1 MADHEKTNPERFDPS
16 EEAGRLIES
25 EHRARYR
32 WAARLVDGKAV
43 LDCACGT
50 GYGLEMYAAA
60 GATALTGVDVDAEA
74 VELSKG
80 RNGDAARIIQGDIG
94 KLPLDDDSFDVVTCF
109 ETIEHVEDAAAAI
122 AELHRVLKPDGILVI
137 SSPNPDVYVGHN
149 EHHVHEFRPA
159 ELAEAVGKHFDHT
172 AVYEQ
177 RAWLGSSI
185 ATGAAKAPKAR
196 STDDLA
202 STDVLRLSTED
213 QGPIYGIVVA
223 AAATPPAL
231 EDLVAVGDAFE
242 ARWWEE
248 QVENAREGA
257 EAVRK
262 DAMAAFERGNEALSQ
277 LHATSAQLVDA
288 NQELAQIPLL
298 RHKLATLEEQ
308 HADLSREYHA
318 LLESTSWKVT
328 KPLRRG

>member
-1 MADHEKTNPERFDPS
+1 MAVHEQNPERFDPS
-16 EEAGRLIES
+16 TEAGRLIES

-32 WAARLVDGKAV
+32 WAARLVDGASV

-50 GYGLEMYAAA
+50 GYGLEMFAAA
-60 GATALTGVDVDAEA
+60 GAAALTGVDVDAEA
-74 VELSKG
+74 VEQSKR
-80 RNGDAARIIQGDIG
+80 RNGDAATILRGDIRA
-94 KLPLDDDSFDVVTCF
+94 LPLDDESFDIVTCF
-109 ETIEHVEDAAAAI
+109 ETIEHIEEAAAGI

-137 SSPNPDVYVGHN
+137 SSPNPDVYIGHN

-159 ELAEAVGKHFDHT
+159 ELVEAVGEYFAET

-185 ATGAAKAPKAR
+185 AASRTGAPGR
-196 STDDLA
+196 STDEVA
-202 STDVLRLSTED
+202 STDVLHLGVEEE
-213 QGPIYGIVVA
+213 GPTYGIVVA
-223 AAATPPAL
+223 AATTPPAL
-231 EDLVAVGDAFE
+231 GDLVAVGDAFE

-248 QVENAREGA
+248 QVENARASAEGA
-257 EAVRK
+257 RKEAK
-262 DAMAAFERGNEALSQ
+262 EAFERGNATNAR
-277 LHATSAQLVDA
+277 LHDTSLQLVDA

-308 HADLSREYHA
+308 HAELSHEYHA
-318 LLESTSWKVT
+318 LLESTSWKLT

>member
-1 MADHEKTNPERFDPS
+1 MADEQSNPERFDPS
-16 EEAGRLIES
+16 QEAGRLIES

-32 WAARLVDGKAV
+32 WAARLVEGKAV

-60 GATALTGVDVDAEA
+60 GAGALTGVDVDAEA
-74 VELSKG
+74 VEQSKR
-80 RNGDAARIIQGDIG
+80 RNGEGATILKGDIRE
-94 KLPLDDDSFDVVTCF
+94 LPLEDDSFDVVTCF
-109 ETIEHVEDAAAAI
+109 ETIEHVEDATAGI

-159 ELAEAVGKHFDHT
+159 ELVEAVGKHFAKT

-185 ATGAAKAPKAR
+185 AAGGEGARAR
-196 STDDLA
+196 SNEDLA
-202 STDVLRLSTED
+202 ATDVLRLSGED
-213 QGPIYGIVVA
+213 EGPIYGIVVA

-231 EDLVAVGDAFE
+231 DDLVAVGDPFE
-242 ARWWEE
+242 ARWWEQ
-248 QVENAREGA
+248 QV
-257 EAVRK
+257 K
-262 DAMAAFERGNEALSQ
+262 DANDGVTDLRRDASRAWERGNAATEQLESTSLQLLEA
-277 LHATSAQLVDA
+277 D
-288 NQELAQIPLL
+288 QELAQIPLL
-298 RHKLATLEEQ
+298 KHKLAELEAQ
-308 HADLSREYHA
+308 HAELSEAYHG

>member
-1 MADHEKTNPERFDPS
+1 MGHEENINPERFDPIT
-16 EEAGRLIES
+16 EGGRLIES

-32 WAARLVDGKAV
+32 WAARLVKGKAV

-60 GATALTGVDVDAEA
+60 GAQAVTGVDVDPEA
-74 VELSKG
+74 VEL
-80 RNGDAARIIQGDIG
+80 ARSRYGETATVKQGDLR
-94 KLPLDDDSFDVVTCF
+94 KLPIEDDSFDVVTCF
-109 ETIEHVEDAAAAI
+109 ETIEHVDGAEAGI
-122 AELHRVLKPDGILVI
+122 AELRRVLKPEGILVI
-137 SSPNPDVYVGHN
+137 SSPNPDAYVGHN

-159 ELAEAVGKHFDHT
+159 ELVEAVAKHFTET

-185 ATGAAKAPKAR
+185 AADAGQPTR
-196 STDDLA
+196 ELI
-202 STDVLRLSTED
+202 STDVLHLEGAEEE
-213 QGPIYGIVVA
+213 GPIYSIVVA
-223 AAATPPAL
+223 GETTPPAL

-248 QVENAREGA
+248 QVDNVRNETL
-257 EAVRK
+257 AVRK
-262 DAMAAFERGNEALSQ
+262 DAMASFERSNDALTR
-277 LHATSAQLVDA
+277 LHDTAAQLVDA

-308 HADLSREYHA
+308 HAELSREYHA
-318 LLESTSWKVT
+318 LLESTSWKLT

>member
-1 MADHEKTNPERFDPS
+1 MADEQTNPERFDPS

-32 WAARLVDGKAV
+32 WAARLVEGKAV

-60 GATALTGVDVDAEA
+60 GAGTLTGVDVDAEA
-74 VELSKG
+74 VAQSKE
-80 RNGDAARIIQGDIG
+80 RNGDGATILQGDIRE
-94 KLPLDDDSFDVVTCF
+94 LPLEDDSFDVVTCF
-109 ETIEHVEDAAAAI
+109 ETIEHVEDATAGI

-159 ELAEAVGKHFDHT
+159 ELVEAVGRHFART
-172 AVYEQ
+172 KVYEQ
-177 RAWLGSSI
+177 RAFLGSSI
-185 ATGAAKAPKAR
+185 AAGGEAAPGR
-196 STDDLA
+196 STDA
-202 STDVLRLSTED
+202 VATTDVLRLSAGDE
-213 QGPIYGIVVA
+213 GPVYGIVIA

-242 ARWWEE
+242 ARWWDE
-248 QVENAREGA
+248 QLEGAREDAAGA
-257 EAVRK
+257 RKEAK
-262 DAMAAFERGNEALSQ
+262 AAFERGNETNAR
-277 LHATSAQLVDA
+277 LHDTSMALVDA

-318 LLESTSWKVT
+318 LLESTSWKLT